1 MVLEVQLVLL
11 LLVIASVLVIN
22 NNGVLIQFGLLQKG
36 SGWETA
42 TKTLPLSY
50 SNTNYALVLQGI
62 TIDVS
67 QNNLLVPYGNNF
79 YGACD
84 NKTVSSFNH
93 RADAKG
99 SFITIGY

>member
-1 MVLEVQLVLL
+1 MVLL
-11 LLVIASVLVIN
+11 LLVIAFVLVIN
-22 NNGVLIQFGLLQKG
+22 NRVLIQFGLLQKG

-50 SNTNYALVLQGI
+50 SNTNYALVLQGL
-62 TIDVS
+62 TIDGS
-67 QNNLLVPYGNNF
+67 QNNLLVPYGNAF

-93 RADAKG
+93 RADNRG